1 VDLRRLAPR
10 SFRGTIVAAT
20 VGLTALA
27 MAVVVLG
34 IQLVLEY
41 TAHRDIQQVLE
52 DRSQAMVTS
61 LQRASGAR
69 LTVPADRLEPGMVV
83 YDADGKRV
91 AGSVESRVRDVAD
104 ELASSAAERTVEG
117 PGDGEMLLAT
127 PFATPSGDTAVLVV
141 SQETGPY
148 ERSERYALLATI
160 VLALLVTGA
169 TAVIALKV
177 TTQAL
182 KPVTQMADRAAD
194 WSEHDLTHRFGLGP
208 PTNELAALGETLD
221 HLLDRVASAIRSEQ
235 RLTSELAHELRTP
248 LTAIKG
254 SADLALLRG
263 VDDEAVREDLR
274 QISASARDMA
284 GVITTLLDAARD
296 SAATGRTCRV
306 ADVLPGLVATAG
318 DRVAV
323 DDRTA
328 GSSARIAAPA
338 DLVVRA
344 VAPIVDNAA
353 RHARQRVVIEAVD
366 RPDRV
371 ELVVSDDGEGVDPT
385 VRDRLFDP
393 GVTSRSAGAGLGLGI
408 SRRLAR
414 SFGGDVD
421 LDPPSAGGASFR
433 IRLPRR

>member
-1 VDLRRLAPR
+1 MDLRRLAPR

-27 MAVVVLG
+27 MSVVVLG

-83 YDADGKRV
+83 YDADGSRV
-91 AGSVESRVRDVAD
+91 AGSVESRVRDLAD
-104 ELASSAAERTVEG
+104 ELGSGGGARSIESS
-117 PGDGEMLLAT
+117 GDEEMLLAT
-127 PFATPSGDTAVLVV
+127 PFTTPSGDTAVLVV
-141 SQETGPY
+141 SQQIGPY
-148 ERSERYALLATI
+148 ERSERYAMLATI
-160 VLALLVTGA
+160 ALALLVTGA

-177 TTQAL
+177 TSQAL

-194 WSEHDLTHRFGLGP
+194 WSEHDLAHRFDLGP
-208 PTNELAALGETLD
+208 PVNELAALGETLD

-263 VDDEAVREDLR
+263 VDDDALREDLR

-296 SAATGRTCRV
+296 STATDRTCRV
-306 ADVLPGLVATAG
+306 ADVVPGLVAIVA
-318 DRVAV
+318 DRVEV
-323 DDRTA
+323 VDRTA

-344 VAPIVDNAA
+344 AAPIVDNAA
-353 RHARQRVVIEAVD
+353 RHARRRVVIEATD
-366 RPDRV
+366 LPDRV
-371 ELVVSDDGEGVDPT
+371 ELVVSDDGEGVDASM
-385 VRDRLFDP
+385 REHLFEP
-393 GVTSRSAGAGLGLGI
+393 GVSGRSRGAGLGLGI
-408 SRRLAR
+408 ARRLVR
-414 SFGGDVD
+414 SFGGEVA
-421 LDPPSAGGASFR
+421 LDPPADGGAAFR
-433 IRLPRR
+433 VRLPRR